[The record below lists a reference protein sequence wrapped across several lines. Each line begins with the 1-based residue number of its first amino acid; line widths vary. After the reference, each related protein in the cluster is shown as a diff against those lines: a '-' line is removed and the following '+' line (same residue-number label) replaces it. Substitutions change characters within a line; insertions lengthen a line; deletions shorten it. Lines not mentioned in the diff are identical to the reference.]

1 MAIWIVEPR
10 DPLIFRSG
18 KPFEALPGAR
28 ANSLPFP
35 YPSTI
40 AGAIRT
46 REGLDDSGAFQ
57 TKEIPRVKAIAVQG
71 PFLVELNDS
80 GDIEHWLLPAPGD
93 AVLLKQRSSKEKALL
108 KHLVPVKMLPGA
120 ATNLPEDLSLV
131 GFARPAR
138 EKPHDGT
145 PLYWYWEHFK
155 DWLLNPEEKTVILNE
170 IGNTGPFFEI
180 PRMHVAINP
189 ATRTALEHALFQTQG
204 LEFTDAGRKRLA
216 LAVETAAN
224 NITPGIAPL
233 GGERRLAEWRKSKK
247 KLPVGPDE
255 LFSNIIKDRH
265 CRVILLTPAYFKA
278 GWKPGWLLSPH
289 EDVKVELQAI
299 ALQRH
304 QVVSGWDMELRRP
317 KPTRR
322 LAPAGT
328 VLFLKL
334 EGNDDAVGK
343 WAKKMWM
350 SAISDDQQ
358 DRLDGFGLAVL
369 GQWDGARQSMEVS

>member
-145 PLYWYWEHFK
+145 PLYWYWEYFK

-278 GWKPGWLLSPH
+278 GWKPDWLFSPH
-289 EDVKVELQAI
+289 EDVKVELKAI